1 MTRSIFNPGGVGAVG
16 PRMTDYHAAITRDD
30 PRWAATITGSGI
42 PEPGHVITSL
52 SSARLCD
59 EIQDWLEWHYN
70 REPALSDDDQA
81 DEEDENEAEDDGAG
95 EGFQILND
103 YRFPQP
109 ASDAHERYWQTR
121 QQLAKSRAT
130 MRQAV
135 WDIYDALNASPE
147 DLARLLC
154 MSPRKVWR
162 IIEDHQRELAI
173 RDRREGKS

>member
-1 MTRSIFNPGGVGAVG
+1 MTGSIYNPGGVGAIG
-16 PRMTDYHAAITRDD
+16 PRMTDYHADITRGY
-30 PRWAATITGSGI
+30 PHWAATITGGGI

-52 SSARLCD
+52 SYARLCD
-59 EIQDWLEWHYN
+59 EIQDWLEWHYDH
-70 REPALSDDDQA
+70 EATLSDDDQA
-81 DEEDENEAEDDGAG
+81 DDEDEAEHDGAG
-95 EGFQILND
+95 EGFRILSD
-103 YRFPQP
+103 YRFPEP
-109 ASDAHERYWQTR
+109 ARDAHERYWQTR

-162 IIEDHQRELAI
+162 IIEDHERELAI
-173 RDRREGKS
+173 RDRREGRS